1 MARRAK
7 QRVRV
12 PNPGKAR
19 KAGRLDAPP
28 GKAHRPKKGYRR
40 RAKHPPPDF
49 DE

>member
-1 MARRAK
+1 MARRAR

-28 GKAHRPKKGYRR
+28 GKAHRSKKAYRR
-40 RAKHPPPDF
+40 RAKHQGQG
-49 DE
+49 EE